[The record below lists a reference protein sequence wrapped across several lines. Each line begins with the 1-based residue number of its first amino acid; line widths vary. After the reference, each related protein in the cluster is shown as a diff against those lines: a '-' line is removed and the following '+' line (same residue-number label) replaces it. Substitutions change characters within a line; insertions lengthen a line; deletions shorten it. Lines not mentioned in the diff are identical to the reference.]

1 MKCKW
6 FSFIWICMFLL
17 LVIDCAEK
25 DNFPIF
31 KGPYLGQEPPGL
43 SPRVF
48 APGIVSTEEYEE
60 FGCTMSPDG
69 TVFYFTRTYIE
80 PRRHTIMVCRLEENG
95 WTAPEIAPFSGEH
108 SEAEPNFSPDG
119 NRLFFGRP
127 ESGIWMMERTRTGWS
142 EPRHLMLGM
151 FATITDSDVLYYTD
165 ISKGMDTCDIV
176 RSRFVDGR
184 SQEPRALTGSL
195 NSPYKDA
202 HPYVAPDEGYI
213 IFDSNRQ
220 GGMGGNDLYISF
232 RDNEDSW
239 GEAVNLGE
247 KINSP
252 EHEQIPFVSP
262 DGTFLF
268 YSKKGDIYW
277 VDTKIIEDHKS
288 QEFK

>member
-1 MKCKW
+1 MMKYT
-6 FSFIWICMFLL
+6 SVSSIWICFFILIGC
-17 LVIDCAEK
+17 VKKHD
-25 DNFPIF
+25 FPVL
-31 KGPYLGQEPPGL
+31 KGPYLGQESPGR

-60 FGCTMSPDG
+60 FGCTMPPDG
-69 TVFYFTRTYIE
+69 REFFFTRTYVE

-119 NRLFFGRP
+119 SRLFFGRP
-127 ESGIWMMERTRTGWS
+127 ESGIWMMERTPSGWS

-151 FATITDSDVLYYTD
+151 FATISDSDVLYYTD

-176 RSRFVDGR
+176 RSRFVDSR
-184 SQEPRALTGSL
+184 SQEPKALTGSL

-202 HPYVAPDEGYI
+202 HPYVAPDERYI
-213 IFDSNRQ
+213 IFDSNRP

-232 RDNEDSW
+232 RDSEDSW

-262 DGTFLF
+262 DGKFLF
-268 YSKKGDIYW
+268 YSNGEDIYW
-277 VDTKIIEDHKS
+277 VDAKIIEELKPL
-288 QEFK
+288 Q